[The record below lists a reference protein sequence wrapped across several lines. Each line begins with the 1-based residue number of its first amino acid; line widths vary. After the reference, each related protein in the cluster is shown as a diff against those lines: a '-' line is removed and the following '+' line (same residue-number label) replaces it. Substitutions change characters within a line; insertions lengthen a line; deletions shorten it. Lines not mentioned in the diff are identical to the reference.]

1 MPKPTKTPSRL
12 GTDPFSWIR
21 DTRQDDEQP
30 TDAPAAQPA
39 AQTADIATQPISQ
52 PAAQAAAPAQA
63 VPVVTLD
70 PAPTA
75 IPDPTVLLDPAPD
88 AASVVTLDPTPAL
101 EDAAPDAAMPPLTLD
116 AQQLAQLASLLQQSA
131 PPARRGRPRTN
142 FREITK
148 ASQEGL
154 PENWTRATFIV
165 REELLDNLKDYAYT
179 QRLTIR
185 DVMDQALTQ
194 YLRGKQVLRRKR

>member
-30 TDAPAAQPA
+30 TDAPAAQTANSA
-39 AQTADIATQPISQ
+39 AQPLAQ
-52 PAAQAAAPAQA
+52 PAAQAAA
-63 VPVVTLD
+63 PVVTLD
-70 PAPTA
+70 PAPTP
-75 IPDPTVLLDPAPD
+75 IPDPAVLLDPAPD